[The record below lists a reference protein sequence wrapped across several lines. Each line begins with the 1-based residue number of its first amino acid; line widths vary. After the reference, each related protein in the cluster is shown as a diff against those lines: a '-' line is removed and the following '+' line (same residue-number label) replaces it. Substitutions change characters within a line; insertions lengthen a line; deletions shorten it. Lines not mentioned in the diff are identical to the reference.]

1 MTVLVKLIQERE
13 QWAAL
18 QKANNARRSR
28 VAAVEFGL
36 LLVMGLMVFL
46 YYHRILAGVMVLLGM

>member
-18 QKANNARRSR
+18 QKANNARRNR

-36 LLVMGLMVFL
+36 LLVMGLMVVL